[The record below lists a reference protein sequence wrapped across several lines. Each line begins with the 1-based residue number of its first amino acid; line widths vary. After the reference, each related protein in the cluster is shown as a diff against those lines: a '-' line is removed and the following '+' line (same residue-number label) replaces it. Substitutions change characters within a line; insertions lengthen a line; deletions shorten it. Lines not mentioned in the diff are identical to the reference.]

1 MDIEPDGLSE
11 SVRVAEI
18 DIDVVAESVADTV
31 VLTDGEVDAVKDVLG
46 VKDGVNEHDAEGE
59 SKLLLEMLAAPF
71 LHKSNKHVMSPSPIT

>member
-1 MDIEPDGLSE
+1 MPDSDLLS
-11 SVRVAEI
+11 VAEI

-31 VLTDGEVDAVKDVLG
+31 VLTDGEVDVVKDVLG

-71 LHKSNKHVMSPSPIT
+71 LHKSSPIVTSNNLDVIRV